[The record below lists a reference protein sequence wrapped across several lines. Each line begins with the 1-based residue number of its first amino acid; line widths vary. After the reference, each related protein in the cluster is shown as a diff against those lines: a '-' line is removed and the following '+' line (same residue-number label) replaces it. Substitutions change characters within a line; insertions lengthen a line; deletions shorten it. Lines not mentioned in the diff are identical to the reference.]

1 LVALLAAASDFGI
14 MFHMVARKP
23 TATPLSYETKAAI
36 KESHELALLLARR
49 RKLLEDLGISP

>member
-1 LVALLAAASDFGI
+1 